1 MSGRHRVR
9 AVSAAAVL
17 SLVVMSSASGDEW
30 ENLRER
36 YDKAIKAH
44 GARIAE
50 IEGRQRPPA
59 SGAVVRADKL
69 TRDRIAGARGSQRGD
84 GKARQLA
91 DAAERAARGA
101 GGGLEEL
108 SLAQA
113 VHADLELRE
122 WGADGPARKELRES
136 MARLQA
142 NLERSKASLA
152 SAVDIAVAAARTMP
166 ESGASEVLARVET
179 GVQEAGDRIRARWL
193 NQQAALER
201 ERMERERA
209 AAERARGLR

>member
-1 MSGRHRVR
+1 
-9 AVSAAAVL
+9 VSAAAVL
-17 SLVVMSSASGDEW
+17 SLAVVSSASGGEW
-30 ENLRER
+30 ESLRDR
-36 YDKAIKAH
+36 YDKTPKAH
-44 GARIAE
+44 AARIAE
-50 IEGRQRPPA
+50 IEGRPRAPA
-59 SGAVVRADKL
+59 SGSIARADKL
-69 TRDRIAGARGSQRGD
+69 TRDRIAGVRGSQRGD

-91 DAAERAARGA
+91 DAAERVSRGA

-108 SLAQA
+108 SRAQA
-113 VHADLELRE
+113 VHVDLELRE
-122 WGADGPARKELRES
+122 WGADGPARRELRES

-142 NLERSKASLA
+142 NLERSKASQA
-152 SAVDIAVAAARTMP
+152 SAVDVAVAAARTMP

-201 ERMERERA
+201 ERVERERA